1 MLVFAGIAPHPPIIV
16 PSVGKGE
23 EKKAGKTTAAYQQL
37 SRELSES
44 EPDTVIIITP
54 HMVHYPHLFNICGM
68 PALRGDFS
76 SFGDK
81 SFEWQGE
88 NNLELANEI
97 VDNAEDE
104 GLPSILY
111 DNGEDEYILDHGATV
126 PLYFFK
132 EALDY
137 KFQVLPI
144 SYSYA
149 SRAEHFAFGQT
160 IAQVCQRKTTERIAL
175 VASGDMSHR
184 LMQGQINE
192 SAQKYDR
199 EMVKLVGKGDEYSIL
214 NIDEKLLEDAGECGY
229 RSTLIMLGALTGR
242 DYSPKVYSY
251 EGPFGVGYMVAN
263 MNLEPVK

>member
-1 MLVFAGIAPHPPIIV
+1 MLVFAGIVPHPPIII
-16 PSVGKGE
+16 PGIGKGE
-23 EKKAGKTTAAYQQL
+23 EKKIEKTAAAYQKL
-37 SRELSES
+37 SLELSQS

-68 PALRGDFS
+68 PNLRGDLS
-76 SFGDK
+76 SFGDE
-81 SFEWQGE
+81 SFDWQGE

-97 VDNAEDE
+97 VDKAEDE

-111 DNGEDEYILDHGATV
+111 DNGEGEYILDHGTTV

-132 EALDY
+132 QELDF

-160 IAQVCQRKTTERIAL
+160 IAQVCQRKTTERVAL
-175 VASGDMSHR
+175 IASGDMSHR
-184 LMQGQINE
+184 LMQGPLSE
-192 SAQKYDR
+192 SAQKFDR
-199 EMVKLVGKGDEYSIL
+199 EMIGLIKKGDEYSIL
-214 NIDEKLLEDAGECGY
+214 NIDEKLLEEAGECGY
-229 RSTLIMLGALTGR
+229 RSILILLGALSGKE
-242 DYSPKVYSY
+242 YSPEVYSY

-263 MNLEPVK
+263 MKLKME